1 MKKTAIVH
9 IYNFIRMSHTEPS
22 RFLTDDFDT
31 LRRILI
37 LVKQYGFPGTYA
49 LKYDALME
57 PRYQE
62 LLKEY
67 LDENDELG
75 VWWEITEPLCRRAG
89 VDFHDT
95 RMEEAYDDRVDS
107 AYSLGYSPADRKKI
121 VDAYMEDKVVN
132 MDNCGLFHGNRS
144 FPD

>member
-22 RFLTDDFDT
+22 RFLPDDFDT

-57 PRYQE
+57 PKYQE

-75 VWWEITEPLCRRAG
+75 VWWEAASLARR
-89 VDFHDT
+89 
-95 RMEEAYDDRVDS
+95 
-107 AYSLGYSPADRKKI
+107 
-121 VDAYMEDKVVN
+121 
-132 MDNCGLFHGNRS
+132 
-144 FPD
+144 